1 MKSRSGLE
9 PSALLAF
16 VFVVIALINISSIQA
31 QTSLPAPVE
40 IANGWQLQ
48 DAAKVPQ
55 LIEAISSP
63 DFTATGWYSAVV
75 PGTVLTSL
83 VKAGVYPEPLYAENN
98 RPDRIPESL
107 SRTNYWY
114 RTTFTVPK

>member
-1 MKSRSGLE
+1 MKSGSGLE
-9 PSALLAF
+9 LATLRAF
-16 VFVVIALINISSIQA
+16 VFVVMITRMNSSSAQA
-31 QTSLPAPVE
+31 QASLPAPVE
-40 IANGWQLQ
+40 IASSWQLQ

-63 DFTATGWYSAVV
+63 DFAATGWYSAVV

-83 VKAGVYPEPLYAENN
+83 VKDGVYPDPLYGENN

-107 SRTNYWY
+107 S
-114 RTTFTVPK
+114 